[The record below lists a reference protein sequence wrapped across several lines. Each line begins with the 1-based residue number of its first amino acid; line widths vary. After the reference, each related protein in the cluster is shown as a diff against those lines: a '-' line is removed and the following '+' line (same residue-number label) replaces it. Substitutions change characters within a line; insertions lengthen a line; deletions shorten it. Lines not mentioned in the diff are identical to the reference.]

1 MWENADRICAE
12 IVFDLHDA
20 SHFYPSNIT
29 SKTWPNP
36 ERTID
41 TTVDKMLEERFIFK
55 INKLLLNVLVKTTKI
70 AWFMQN
76 LFVIFF

>member
-41 TTVDKMLEERFIFK
+41 STVDKMLEERFIFK
-55 INKLLLNVLVKTTKI
+55 IN
-70 AWFMQN
+70 
-76 LFVIFF
+76 